1 MAKNKGFTLIE
12 CLVALLML
20 SGLLLLISGLFKHVQ
35 QTEKVVSSHNE
46 REWQVFLLQL
56 ENELEEVEI
65 NRVERNQI
73 LGMEEEKSV
82 KIYLVNK
89 KIAKSK
95 NNGHQPLLT
104 DVKKFTC
111 QQEGAEIFFEV
122 TFTDNLVKKD
132 SYIISRRYSADGDAG
147 DFLV

>member
-1 MAKNKGFTLIE
+1 MAKNKGFTLLE

-65 NRVERNQI
+65 HTVKQNQI
-73 LGMEEEKSV
+73 LGVEEEKSV

-104 DVKKFTC
+104 GVKKFTC
-111 QQEGAEIFFEV
+111 QQEGAVISFEV

-132 SYIISRRYSADGDAG
+132 CYIIPRRDSANGAVSA
-147 DFLV
+147 FFV